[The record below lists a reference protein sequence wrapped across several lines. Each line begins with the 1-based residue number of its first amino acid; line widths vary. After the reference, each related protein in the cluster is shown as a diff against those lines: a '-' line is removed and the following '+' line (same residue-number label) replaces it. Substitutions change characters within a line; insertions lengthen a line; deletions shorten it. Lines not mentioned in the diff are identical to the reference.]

1 MNEATTQTNQEE
13 PQERLNQYFG
23 LIDKLI
29 RCPNGEEPQVIESHP
44 ELLDAGLIRTMLK
57 IAAIFVHEDNQ
68 EGAEFLVYVA
78 RQLSKQLGLYPDV
91 SAKE

>member
-1 MNEATTQTNQEE
+1 MNEATTKINQEE
-13 PQERLNQYFG
+13 SPERLNEYFG

-29 RCPNGEEPQVIESHP
+29 TCPNGEEPQVIEAHP

-57 IAAIFVHEDNQ
+57 VAAIFVHEDNQ

-78 RQLSKQLGLYPDV
+78 RELSKQLGLYPDV